1 MFFVYCIIE
10 IGRSIT
16 IGKST
21 QPIAISIRIQR
32 INQIAIFILTG
43 TSINIFALY
52 PILHTLN
59 MVWCKKLTT
68 TNVRIRII
76 LHTSKIDR
84 IHTMLHTNW
93 GTEAEIIV
101 VVYTYLVTLATR
113 LCSNQYDTERCTGSI
128 NR

>member
-59 MVWCKKLTT
+59 TVWCKKLTT

-76 LHTSKIDR
+76 LHTCKIDR
-84 IHTMLHTNW
+84 VHAMLHTNRS
-93 GTEAEIIV
+93 TEAEIIV
-101 VVYTYLVTLATR
+101 IVHTNLLTLATR
-113 LCSNQYDTERCTGSI
+113 LCSNQDDTERGTRTI
-128 NR
+128 DR

>member
-43 TSINIFALY
+43 TRINIFALN

-59 MVWCKKLTT
+59 MIWCKKLTT

-93 GTEAEIIV
+93 GTEAEIIIV
-101 VVYTYLVTLATR
+101 VHTYLVTLATR
-113 LCSNQYDTERCTGSI
+113 LCSNQYDTERCTGTI